1 MRHLRLLVSLLV
13 AAVVSGLVSLG
24 AASPA
29 AAAEQSL
36 GHTYSEE
43 GWIAS
48 AFTADLDVAVTDGID
63 VAAVGVNAYYE
74 APVELA
80 VYSRPG
86 SSAGHESTDDG
97 WTLLGTPRVDGAGK
111 GQVTRVPL
119 SFHLPHGLSGLRVV
133 VLNYAGYENFLIG
146 YNGGAVSN
154 DDLTL
159 TPRSVTF
166 DDGVHGDRRAD
177 TTVFYEPTVP
187 ADTTAPD
194 TTVATGPSVPP
205 ATTTR
210 PSPTPAPPA
219 TPTTSSATSVRPS
232 RAAAPGTRPA
242 PTTASPFVDLA
253 DGDYTFSVRAVD
265 ATGNADTT
273 PATREF
279 QVNTASPTI
288 TATVSSAKP
297 ASAYGWY
304 RAPVS
309 IRYACDAAGSALA
322 APCPGRDM
330 LRDSGADQVVTR
342 SVSTSD
348 GDTAQ
353 VVTEVSIDRVL
364 PRVRVAGFNPART
377 YTRRPAIDCVATDAH
392 SGVRVCRAYLGVN
405 KARTRINVFARS
417 VDNAGNVR
425 VVRLS
430 ARWGG
435 R

>member
-194 TTVATGPSVPP
+194 TTVATGPSGATGDNDP
-205 ATTTR
+205 AFTYTGTAGDTDHFECNL
-210 PSPTPAPPA
+210 SPAEPGG
-219 TPTTSSATSVRPS
+219 SAGYETCADDGV
-232 RAAAPGTRPA
+232 A
-242 PTTASPFVDLA
+242 FVDLA